1 MKTILIKKEYTDS
14 PGGRLKT
21 QGPKSGEEFREL
33 ILEPAINELQDGE
46 KVLVDFD
53 GTFGFATSFL
63 EEAFGGLA
71 RKHGSDVVLKAFAF
85 KCNDEPEL
93 LEDVKGYIMDVKA

>member
-1 MKTILIKKEYTDS
+1 MKKIIIKDDYTDS

-21 QGPKSGEEFREL
+21 QGPKSGEDFREK
-33 ILEPAINELQDGE
+33 ILEPTLNGLEDGE
-46 KVLVDFD
+46 RVLVDFD

-71 RKHGSDVVLKAFAF
+71 RKYGSDIVLKTFDF

-93 LEDVKGYIMDVKA
+93 LEDVKGYIKDVKG